1 MNPGVIRLAIRS
13 GTPKCQARQVTSS
26 PSRLAVSLTNAR
38 SQHVKLVV
46 MSTFR
51 RRGHYRKGP
60 NGQQVWVSSHNVTR
74 SGGAKYSYSPS
85 YRSKPKISTYNS
97 SIPPA
102 TLPSSNR
109 WAEPN
114 ATCPVCRAAVYF
126 YKNEAGSRVY
136 FDEMGPPWPKHPCLV
151 SLFYTQPLPELR
163 GPRQTPKLRD
173 PSARRSKTANNKP
186 ILGYGP
192 QAGKGGAYRAFS
204 VREFD
209 AGKIRTVL
217 HLAPVSE
224 PNAVRLLDVEGRI
237 SPEPEQLVFV
247 SETTISYFD
256 LSQMLVVERPA
267 GLIPAAPTPQHKKRS
282 LNELSNRRT
291 DSGCGWAAGLFFLSI
306 VIWLIFGL

>member
-1 MNPGVIRLAIRS
+1 
-13 GTPKCQARQVTSS
+13 
-26 PSRLAVSLTNAR
+26 
-38 SQHVKLVV
+38 

-74 SGGAKYSYSPS
+74 SDGGKYSYSPS
-85 YRSKPKISTYNS
+85 FRPKPKISTYNS

-102 TLPSSNR
+102 TLPRSNR

-114 ATCPVCRAAVYF
+114 ATCPVCGAAVYF

-151 SLFYTQPLPELR
+151 SLFFTQPLPELR
-163 GPRQTPKLRD
+163 GPRQTPKLRE
-173 PSARRSKTANNKP
+173 PSAGRPKTASNKP
-186 ILGYGP
+186 ILGDGP
-192 QAGKGGAYRAFS
+192 QTGIGGAYRAFS

-217 HLAPVSE
+217 HLAPVSD
-224 PNAVRLLDVEGRI
+224 PKVVRLLDVEGRI

-247 SETTISYFD
+247 SKTAISYFD
-256 LSQMLVVERPA
+256 VSQMLVVERPA
-267 GLIPAAPTPQHKKRS
+267 GLIPDVLKEKSPNA
-282 LNELSNRRT
+282 LSNRQT
-291 DSGCGWAAGLFFLSI
+291 DLGCGWAAVLFSLSI
-306 VIWLIFGL
+306 LLWLIFGLWGAEDQSFWSVVGGLALTVTTAFGLLLGFSLISAEKDVGNDKRS